1 MTHHHDHATDP
12 RRIGAIS
19 DTLVRSIRRLD
30 DMRHGRIVA
39 ESAAT
44 SLDLVAESSVTVPVA
59 ERPRPEEAR

>member
-1 MTHHHDHATDP
+1 MTHHHATDP
-12 RRIGAIS
+12 QRIRAVGDIVA
-19 DTLVRSIRRLD
+19 RGIRRLD

-44 SLDLVAESSVTVPVA
+44 PLDLVAESSVTVPVA

>member
-12 RRIGAIS
+12 RRIRAVGDILA
-19 DTLVRSIRRLD
+19 RGIRRLD
-30 DMRHGRIVA
+30 AMRHGRIVA